1 MDDILSTSEEKTWHY
16 HWFLKILYDVFRLK
30 KWTIIFIFQCP
41 LFKPNIINFTV
52 IDTKWW
58 TEFVEKHSLIFDN
71 GEDIYY
77 QVLIAVV
84 MLGVVSVNETSTAYW
99 LPFLSK
105 LIDCDF
111 LVIMF

>member
-1 MDDILSTSEEKTWHY
+1 M
-16 HWFLKILYDVFRLK
+16 
-30 KWTIIFIFQCP
+30 
-41 LFKPNIINFTV
+41 
-52 IDTKWW
+52 
-58 TEFVEKHSLIFDN
+58 EKHSLIFDN